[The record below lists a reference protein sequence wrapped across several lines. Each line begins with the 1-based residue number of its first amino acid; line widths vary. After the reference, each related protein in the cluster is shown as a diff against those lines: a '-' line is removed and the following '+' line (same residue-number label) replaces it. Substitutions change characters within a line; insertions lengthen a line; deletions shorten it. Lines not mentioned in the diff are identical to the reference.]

1 MNNISHYKKQIKN
14 TVVKQKHLF
23 LFFLLIILTLPAFAQ
38 NKIGDNPTTIQ
49 SGSLLELESLTKGLR
64 LPRIQLNDIHVWT
77 LDGIPV
83 SGMLIFNELGTA
95 PKGIYYWSMDL
106 SHWIQVVNKTELPTL
121 IANSLNQNAAVRDSV
136 VKVINTAIKSG
147 AVHGNNLISNS
158 QVIKVLNG
166 TGAVVNAAQVDLDK
180 NQFGHLLNTSPVS
193 DSLAFVIAKNTV
205 IHDSIKSVMKST
217 TTNTLVGTSEKLTS
231 TVNGVTAELAP
242 ISGNIS
248 KILGFDTSGKL
259 VTQNPP
265 ATVVSNTSIANSIS
279 TTVNGTAGVAV
290 DIINSNSLSLVNG
303 VLSSSVNGVSSPEL
317 NLVSSAY
324 NGLSNENGNVQLG
337 GALTKP
343 TELATTA
350 TNTLSITGLQN
361 GNAATDGLLT
371 VTPGTGF
378 VRKLSGDM
386 LGTNAYKLIAIA
398 STDGQKRFATP
409 IKITDL
415 KKIQVY
421 RNGINVE
428 FTQVDNTHIDLEDQA
443 ACYVDDEIKIIQFK

>member
-1 MNNISHYKKQIKN
+1 MKN

-23 LFFLLIILTLPAFAQ
+23 LFFLLTILTLPTFAQ
-38 NKIGDNPTTIQ
+38 NKIGDNPMVIQ

-83 SGMLIFNELGTA
+83 SGMLIFNESGTA
-95 PKGIYYWSMDL
+95 PKGIYYWSLDL
-106 SHWIQVVNKTELPTL
+106 SQWIQVVNKTELPTL

-147 AVHGNNLISNS
+147 AVQGNNLTSNS
-158 QVIKVLNG
+158 HVIKMLNG
-166 TGAVVNAAQVDLDK
+166 TGAVVNSAQIDLDK
-180 NQFGHLLNTSPVS
+180 NELGHLLNTSPVS
-193 DSLAFVIAKNTV
+193 DSLAFVITKNTV

-231 TVNGVTAELAP
+231 TVNGVTAELTP

-248 KILGFDTSGKL
+248 KTLGFDTSGKL
-259 VTQNPP
+259 VIQNPP
-265 ATVVSNTSIANSIS
+265 PTVVSNTSIVNSIS
-279 TTVNGTAGVAV
+279 TTVNGTAGEAA

-303 VLSSSVNGVSSPEL
+303 VLSSSVNGVSSPGL
-317 NLVSSAY
+317 NLINSAD
-324 NGLSNENGNVQLG
+324 NGLSTENGNVQLG
-337 GALTKP
+337 GTLIKP
-343 TELATTA
+343 TELATTV
-350 TNTLSITGLQN
+350 TNTLSITGLQD
-361 GNAATDGLLT
+361 GDAVTDGLLA
-371 VTPGTGF
+371 VTPGTGL

-386 LGTNAYKLIAIA
+386 LGTNMYKLIAIA

-428 FTQVDNTHIDLEDQA
+428 FTQVDNAHIDLEDQA

>member
-95 PKGIYYWSMDL
+95 PKGIYYWSMNL
-106 SHWIQVVNKTELPTL
+106 SQWIQVVNKTDLSTL

-136 VKVINTAIKSG
+136 VKVINKAIKSG
-147 AVHGNNLISNS
+147 AVQGNNLTSTS
-158 QVIKVLNG
+158 PVIKVLNG